1 MRRSQRQA
9 KSSEEQEARAPNL
22 GRYVASLENAVYK
35 GIAQEVSPYD
45 LLPLDIHLLTI
56 CLEMGECTATQ
67 LAALL
72 PVDASRVSR
81 LVTGLAEKGLLR
93 RRRLRNDRRV
103 VMLRLSPAGEEL
115 TTEVDRR
122 MQAYYAKLTEGI
134 SASAMRSFATAA
146 MRITANYQ
154 AMQGE

>member
-1 MRRSQRQA
+1 MRRSQRQTKGGA
-9 KSSEEQEARAPNL
+9 PQEQRAPSL
-22 GRYVASLENAVYK
+22 GRYVADLENAVYK
-35 GIAQEVSPYD
+35 GIAQEVAPYD

-72 PVDASRVSR
+72 PVDAARISR
-81 LVTGLAEKGLLR
+81 LVTGLADKGLLR

-103 VMLRLSPAGEEL
+103 VMLRLSPAGEQL

-122 MQAYYAKLTEGI
+122 MQAYYAKLTEGVNQRE
-134 SASAMRSFATAA
+134 MRAFAKTA
-146 MRITANYQ
+146 MRITANYE
-154 AMQGE
+154 AMQGD